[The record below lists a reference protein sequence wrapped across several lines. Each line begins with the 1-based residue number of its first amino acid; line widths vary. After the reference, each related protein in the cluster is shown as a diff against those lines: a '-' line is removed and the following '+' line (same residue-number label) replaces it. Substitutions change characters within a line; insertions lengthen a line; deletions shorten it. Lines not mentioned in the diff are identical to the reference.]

1 MPPTKKLKILFVTSE
16 VAPFMK
22 AGGLAD
28 VSAALPQMLQEL
40 GHQVRIIV
48 PKYGAID
55 EKKFKIHEVVRLKDI
70 KTKIGE
76 NDVKFSLRSSFLV
89 SSKTRVQIYF
99 VDNYEYFGSRHSLY
113 QDPIYNE
120 DFKDNDERFILLTH
134 AVFELINKLNWVPD
148 IIHSNDWQCGL
159 VPAYFKLL
167 YKNNPLFKDIKTIH
181 TIHNLAFQGVFPR
194 ASIAKTQL
202 PKEIVETETGVLQKG
217 KFNFMKAA
225 IQYSDILST
234 VSPSYANEI
243 CTDKDISCGLGEFL
257 CSRKNDM
264 IGIIN
269 GIDNEVWNPKE
280 DELIPARFGL
290 KNIDNKKQN
299 KIDLAEKFN
308 LQYKPDVPI
317 ISMISRLHESKG
329 FDLIVKSFTELME
342 LDIQLILL
350 GTGEREFH
358 RFFEDALFDYGDKF
372 ACYLGFD
379 DELAHLIEAGSD
391 MFLMPSK
398 FEACGLN
405 QMYSLMY
412 GTVPIVRETGGLAD
426 TVIKFNEKTGE
437 GNGFSFK
444 RYDTKSLIS
453 EINRAIKIY
462 KNKPEDWKK
471 IIKSGMNSDFSWLN
485 SAKHYI
491 ELYKKLL
498 LKS

>member
-16 VAPFMK
+16 VAPFIK

-55 EKKFKIHEVVRLKDI
+55 EKKYKIHEVVRLKDLT
-70 KTKIGE
+70 TKIGE
-76 NDVKFSLRSSFLV
+76 KEVKFSLRSSFLV
-89 SSKTRVQIYF
+89 STKTRVQIYF
-99 VDNYEYFGSRHSLY
+99 IDNKEYFGSRHSLY
-113 QDPIYNE
+113 QDPIFNE

-134 AVFELINKLNWVPD
+134 AVFELIEKLNWVPD
-148 IIHSNDWQCGL
+148 IIHSHDWQSGL

-167 YKNNPLFKDIKTIH
+167 YKDKPLYQEIKTLH
-181 TIHNLAFQGVFPR
+181 TIHNLAFQGIFPR
-194 ASIAKTQL
+194 VNLSKTLL
-202 PKEIVETETGVLQKG
+202 PKEIVDNENGVLHKN

-225 IQYSDILST
+225 IQYADLLST
-234 VSPSYANEI
+234 VSPGYANEI
-243 CTDKDISCGLGEFL
+243 CNDKEISCGLSDFL
-257 CSRKNDM
+257 CQRKNDM
-264 IGIIN
+264 FGIIN
-269 GIDNEVWNPKE
+269 GIDTEIWNPKQ
-280 DELIPARFGL
+280 DEYISAKYGL
-290 KNIDNKKQN
+290 KNLENKKKN
-299 KIDLAEKFN
+299 KKDLADKFN
-308 LQYKPDVPI
+308 LEYKEDVPI
-317 ISMISRLHESKG
+317 IGMISRLHDSKG
-329 FDLIVKSFTELME
+329 FDLLVKSFNELME
-342 LDIQLILL
+342 LDLQLILL
-350 GTGEREFH
+350 GTGEREYH
-358 RFFEDALFDYGDKF
+358 RFFDDAASDYKQKF

-405 QMYSLMY
+405 QMYSLVY

-426 TVIKFNEKTGE
+426 TVIRFNEKTGE

-444 RYDTKSLIS
+444 KYDTKSLIAEVS
-453 EINRAIKIY
+453 RAIKIF

-471 IIKSGMNSDFSWLN
+471 IIKNGMKSDFSWLN
-485 SAKHYI
+485 SAKQYV